1 MKLDK
6 SLQEQQSR
14 AETAEWLRLEN
25 KFKLSTIKEELPM
38 CIVTPGY
45 NNNANFRIEFNLNSI
60 FTINYTNYHLVLIN
74 DASTDGSG
82 EIYKKYF

>member
-1 MKLDK
+1 
-6 SLQEQQSR
+6 
-14 AETAEWLRLEN
+14 
-25 KFKLSTIKEELPM
+25 M